1 MKKKEYFTL
10 VRKITSDIRRKGY
23 RFARTYSDKRK
34 ESYRTKLFY
43 FYEPNAETAVHKT
56 VKMIN
61 EMYGNLVSAEPHNY
75 YGYCSGFP
83 AGIGNIVKNI
93 IIRPKYNITDV

>member
-43 FYEPNAETAVHKT
+43 FCSAEAAVHKT

-61 EMYGNLVSAEPHNY
+61 KMYGNLVTAEPYEY
-75 YGYCSGFP
+75 YSYW
-83 AGIGNIVKNI
+83 GIDMIKSI

>member
-1 MKKKEYFTL
+1 MKKKEYFKL

-23 RFARTYSDKRK
+23 RFVRTYSDKRK

-43 FYEPNAETAVHKT
+43 FRNAETTVHKT

-61 EMYGNLVSAEPHNY
+61 EMYGNLVTAEPHKY
-75 YGYCSGFP
+75 YWGVNV
-83 AGIGNIVKNI
+83 IKENI
-93 IIRPKYNITDV
+93 IIRPKCNITDV